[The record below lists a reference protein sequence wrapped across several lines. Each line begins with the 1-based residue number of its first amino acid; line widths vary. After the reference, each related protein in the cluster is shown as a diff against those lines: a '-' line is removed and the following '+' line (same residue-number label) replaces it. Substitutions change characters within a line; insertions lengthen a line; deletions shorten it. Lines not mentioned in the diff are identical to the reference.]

1 MEAKHARLPAVVCS
15 WFVGLAA
22 SAVFPAW
29 VVAAALDDNRLAG
42 GEPAIQRPVDQ
53 RFAGSGGEEQPD
65 FQRHVAP
72 LLGRLGCNGRACH
85 GSFQGQG
92 GFRLSLFGY
101 DFRADHEALTGGD
114 EPRVATQHPAES
126 LILRKPTSADEHE
139 GGQRFAEGSWQY
151 HVLRRWIEAGAP
163 FDPQRVQEL
172 ARLEVTPSEVVFQR
186 KGQSVRLRVVA
197 VWADGSSEDVTPLCL
212 FHSRDDQLAVV
223 DDSGQVT
230 AGDAGDT
237 HVVVTYD
244 RGVVPIPVLQPVSE
258 LVGPAYPQV
267 ETPTQV
273 DRLVVDK
280 LRRLGLVPSE
290 LADDATF
297 LRRVSLDLA
306 GSLPSAE
313 QVERFLADRSPD
325 KRQREVE
332 RLLASPEYAAWWTTR
347 LCDITGNNAEALA
360 NVSLERGTAAQQW
373 YDWIYRRVAEN
384 VPYDQIVAG
393 IVTAVSREDGQG
405 YRDYSRQM
413 SDYCRGDADFAER
426 KTMPHYWARRNVR
439 LPEER
444 AIGFAY
450 AFLGVRIEC
459 AQCHKHPFDQWSQ
472 EDFNQFKS
480 FFTGLVAANG
490 AVGPDRREFE
500 QMVSELGLASK
511 NGGQLRKELA
521 SLLEDGRTVP
531 FPEVALLPRPRANP
545 ARKAEERKNE
555 RRPGPSSAGR
565 LLGGNVVDLTAYEDP
580 RQPLSDWLC
589 DAENPYFARALVNR
603 VWSWYF
609 NVGIVEPPD
618 DLSLGN
624 PPSNGPL
631 LDYLTRGFI
640 ESGFDL
646 KWLHRQITFSRTYQ
660 SSWQPNETN
669 ARDARNFS
677 RAVPRRLPAEVAY
690 DAVRLATAADV
701 AVEQMHRDPVGSQR
715 AIASAGPRDRN
726 PNGPNYGLQV
736 FGRSKRES
744 NCDCDRSN
752 DPSLLQTVYL
762 QNDPEVLAAIA
773 GRGQGWLAQVS
784 REVGGSP
791 PLADPSAARSRPED
805 YEERVAALERRIA
818 QLRRQ
823 GDEERAD
830 QARRRLAELTE
841 RFGGPGPARAAAS
854 PRKADVE
861 HYVRQA
867 YLRTLS
873 RDPDPDELARARS
886 FLDAAPSLPAG
897 LGDLLWALVNTK
909 EFIVNH

>member
-1 MEAKHARLPAVVCS
+1 
-15 WFVGLAA
+15 
-22 SAVFPAW
+22 
-29 VVAAALDDNRLAG
+29 
-42 GEPAIQRPVDQ
+42 
-53 RFAGSGGEEQPD
+53 
-65 FQRHVAP
+65 
-72 LLGRLGCNGRACH
+72 
-85 GSFQGQG
+85 
-92 GFRLSLFGY
+92 
-101 DFRADHEALTGGD
+101 
-114 EPRVATQHPAES
+114 
-126 LILRKPTSADEHE
+126 
-139 GGQRFAEGSWQY
+139 
-151 HVLRRWIEAGAP
+151 
-163 FDPQRVQEL
+163 
-172 ARLEVTPSEVVFQR
+172 
-186 KGQSVRLRVVA
+186 
-197 VWADGSSEDVTPLCL
+197 
-212 FHSRDDQLAVV
+212 
-223 DDSGQVT
+223 
-230 AGDAGDT
+230 
-237 HVVVTYD
+237 
-244 RGVVPIPVLQPVSE
+244 
-258 LVGPAYPQV
+258 
-267 ETPTQV
+267 
-273 DRLVVDK
+273 VDK
-280 LRRLGLVPSE
+280 LRRLGIVPSE

-306 GSLPSAE
+306 GSLPSAQ
-313 QVERFLADRSPD
+313 QVQRFLADRSPD
-325 KRQREVE
+325 KREREVE

-393 IVTAVSREDGQG
+393 IVTAVSREGDES
-405 YRDYSRQM
+405 YRDYSQRM
-413 SDYCRGDADFAER
+413 SDYYRGDADFAER
-426 KTMPHYWARRNVR
+426 ETMPHYWARRNAR

-472 EDFNQFKS
+472 EDFRQFQS

-500 QMVSELGLASK
+500 EMVSELGLARK
-511 NGGQLRKELA
+511 KGGDLRKELLR
-521 SLLEDGRTVP
+521 LLEDGQTVP

-545 ARKAEERKNE
+545 ARKAQERQNE
-555 RRPGPSSAGR
+555 RRSGPSSAGR
-565 LLGGNVVDLTAYEDP
+565 LLGGDVVDLTACEDP
-580 RQPLSDWLC
+580 RQPLSDWLR
-589 DAENPYFARALVNR
+589 DPENPYFARALVNR

-618 DLSLGN
+618 DLSRGN

-631 LDYLTRGFI
+631 LDYLTQGFI

-646 KWLHRQITFSRTYQ
+646 KWLHRQITLSRTYQ
-660 SSWQPNETN
+660 LSWQPNETN
-669 ARDARNFS
+669 ARDERNFS

-690 DAVRLATAADV
+690 DAVRLATASDEA
-701 AVEQMHRDPVGSQR
+701 AARLHGDPIESGR
-715 AIASAGPRDRN
+715 AIASPGARDRN
-726 PNGPNYGLQV
+726 PNGASYALTI

-752 DPSLLQTVYL
+752 APSLLQTVYL

-773 GRGQGWLAQVS
+773 GRGQGWLEQVS
-784 REVGGSP
+784 REMGEAP
-791 PLADPSAARSRPED
+791 QPAARGAARARPVD
-805 YEERVAALERRIA
+805 YEPRVAALERRIA

-841 RFGGPGPARAAAS
+841 RFGGPRPERAAAS